1 MNEHPIAVTD
11 HFVALSDMVI
21 GQNKGRAIAA
31 GGRLTGGVETT
42 TMHYRASQIV
52 GVWKTE
58 ESIIWVIDCLP
69 APVEQVL
76 NDRTSKELDRFL
88 ELNGPRYVAPIGEA
102 IILTPDAADV
112 RATARSA

>member
-1 MNEHPIAVTD
+1 MNETKIAVND
-11 HFVALSDMVI
+11 HFVALTEMVI

-42 TMHYRASQIV
+42 TMHYRASQIL
-52 GVWKTE
+52 GVWRTE
-58 ESIIWVIDCLP
+58 ESIVWVIDCLP

-76 NDRTSKELDRFL
+76 NERTSAQLDRFL
-88 ELNGPRYVAPIGEA
+88 EMNGPCYAVSMGEPIV
-102 IILTPDAADV
+102 LTPDAADM